1 MGNEPIQG
9 DGRGTY
15 VALARRRPREGGM
28 AYRARALGSRSCRSS
43 RGGDGPP
50 GRSGKPATGRR
61 AAGGRQEGREGG
73 EMPSA
78 NLRDGASTGEPCAA
92 KAACTVRGGA
102 VGKRVAQTRTPLA
115 AYSTLPICVRRTAP

>member
-15 VALARRRPREGGM
+15 VALARRRPRESGM
-28 AYRARALGSRSCRSS
+28 AYGTRVLGSRSCHSS
-43 RGGDGPP
+43 RGGHGPP

-61 AAGGRQEGREGG
+61 AAGGRPEGREGG

-78 NLRDGASTGEPCAA
+78 DLRDGASTGEPCAA

-102 VGKRVAQTRTPLA
+102 DGTGLAQAGTSLA
-115 AYSTLPICVRRTAP
+115 AY